1 MKFFIKQ
8 KRAFCL
14 VFMCL
19 VFMVPKVSMAQ
30 DCTDPDGYVGTIV
43 FNSSFDVFQGCTS
56 NGWVAFHTLPPAP
69 PAFAFSFIDVA
80 DVPVSTLTPS
90 DIVLISGLGAS
101 IPVTLSGGGAPEFR
115 NCSDATCTTE
125 INTWSTGTL
134 SLSDGEYLQLRLTS
148 DEYSGETLRAYIT
161 DGTSQEIWNVRTEIV
176 GDCSAPNPAFG
187 TVCADGTVYAGET
200 PDGYVHMYVTR
211 CDAGQTWG
219 GASCTGSRST
229 FSWNDGNNTDYTSTG
244 YRSTVTGQANSAGV
258 AASDAN
264 SAIAGIQSHYAAL
277 YCENL
282 SQDGHSDWYLPAK
295 QELAIMYNNSD
306 AIGNFATTNA
316 YFWSSTEV
324 DLNRAHIMRFIS
336 GVGVSTNKASTTF
349 KVRCARHD

>member
-1 MKFFIKQ
+1 MRLFIKQ

-14 VFMCL
+14 AFMCL
-19 VFMVPKVSMAQ
+19 AFMVPKSATAQ
-30 DCTDPDGYVGTIV
+30 DCLDPDGYIGTIV
-43 FNSSFDVFQGCTS
+43 FNSSFDAFQGCTL
-56 NGWVAFHTLPPAP
+56 NGWVAFHTPPPAL
-69 PAFAFSFIDVA
+69 PAFAFTFPDVA
-80 DVPVSTLTPS
+80 DVPVSTLTTS
-90 DIVLISGLGAS
+90 DIVLISGLGANV
-101 IPVTLSGGGAPEFR
+101 PVTLSGGGAPEFR

-148 DEYSGETLRAYIT
+148 DEYSGQTLRAYIT
-161 DGTSQEIWNVRTEIV
+161 DGTSQEAWDVRTEIV
-176 GDCSAPNPAFG
+176 GDCSAPNPAYG
-187 TVCADGTVYAGET
+187 TVCADGTVYAGDT

-211 CDAGQTWG
+211 CDAGQTWIG
-219 GASCTGSRST
+219 GRCAGTRLT
-229 FSWNDGNNTDYTSTG
+229 FPWNDGNADYTSTG

-264 SAIAGIQSHYAAL
+264 SAIAGIQSHYAAI

-306 AIGNFATTNA
+306 AIGNFSTTA
-316 YFWSSTEV
+316 LLYSSSTER
-324 DLNRAHIMRFIS
+324 DLDRAEYQRFTD
-336 GVGVSTNKASTTF
+336 GWTVATGKGYRNARL
-349 KVRCARHD
+349 RCARHD